1 MNNSQRSAPVVH
13 GFAGYANGHSALQG
27 STWRLFQN
35 LDRLF
40 LSWAGYWD
48 AAEYQFPATLPA
60 HELNKIG
67 YFKSFPQHL
76 TLPVCLDA
84 DHDNLAEFA
93 AGDPLDAQGA
103 LRLGKCAPVK
113 EVLTPAACYH
123 FYVNFQD
130 QVLDAPRYVTTRA
143 TCFRR
148 ESHYTPLRRQWSFNM
163 REIVC
168 IGTADEVTRFLYMQR
183 SVVEEFFMSIGLPIS
198 WQGATDA
205 FFNPAANPKYLAQKL
220 DPVKTEMV
228 YGPDVAIG
236 SVNFHRNYF
245 GEAFRIARAGED
257 AYSGCVAFGL
267 ERWVHAFLT
276 HFGPDEKNWPALPGG
291 RT

>member
-1 MNNSQRSAPVVH
+1 MNNLPLNVPPIH
-13 GFAGYANGHSALQG
+13 GFTGYENGHSALHG
-27 STWRLFQN
+27 SSWRLLQK

-40 LSWAGYWD
+40 LSWAGKWD
-48 AAEYQFPATLPA
+48 AVEYQFPATIPA

-84 DHDNLAEFA
+84 DHHSLAQFA
-93 AGDPLDAQGA
+93 EGEPLDADGN

-113 EVLTPAACYH
+113 DVLTPAACYH
-123 FYVNFQD
+123 FYVNFQN
-130 QVLDAPRYVTTRA
+130 QNLDAPRYVTTRA

-148 ESHYTPLRRQWSFNM
+148 ESSYAPLRRQWSFSM

-168 IGTADEVTRFLYMQR
+168 LGTAEEVTGFLDTQR
-183 SVVEEFFMSIGLPIS
+183 RLVEEFFAAVGLPIE
-198 WQGATDA
+198 WQGATDP
-205 FFNPAANPKYLAQKL
+205 FFNPSQNPKYLAQKL

-228 YGPDVAIG
+228 YGTDVAIG

-245 GEAFRIARAGED
+245 GEAFRISRSGTEAF
-257 AYSGCVAFGL
+257 SGCIAFGL
-267 ERWVHAFLT
+267 ERWLHAFLS
-276 HFGPDEKNWPALPGG
+276 HFGKDEKNWPDLIHG
-291 RT
+291 RH